1 MPTDRIVI
9 GTEAILELAVI
20 VDPSALD
27 DHTSIIG
34 GVSQALYGE
43 GTGSHLLGGR
53 ISIAPLGTHSL
64 PTGSGLVS
72 NQIEDTVVSHHQTG
86 TGESSAASA
95 SHGVVSLHLIGVAGS
110 GNNGTPVNHGLTG
123 LAVGSAGVACG
134 IAGSGNVGQ
143 GGQLSIMVV
152 PRIDVVIQVG
162 NHGDGTAEST
172 QRILVIVAHE
182 LDRAG
187 EHLAINGND
196 GAIPGR
202 KLSLGS
208 NGLASDIIDTV
219 PTPQTDRDAEQS
231 GSGSINGGAVS
242 LDGHSQ
248 NAFYL
253 VDAVGSLEAV
263 GNDHALRLPGVG
275 ILKLQ
280 LSGQLVDGVHV
291 GNLNVYVV
299 NRVIFSGLA
308 GVIVTAQRDHG
319 ITGNR
324 EGSGDLV
331 GITHCVLDLKSN
343 RMDAG
348 VKSYVL
354 TGKYLA
360 GGSYI
365 GQSNTVHGNLA
376 GGIVQLDVVGNGSGE
391 SDGVA
396 GDGGTLVQSDRLIS
410 GGVADVAD
418 RRQYSVIHSGAVVQG
433 NVINVEG
440 VNSGSRRLDI
450 RTDERRRTGVALIGS
465 YGSTE
470 IIVTGNIDGSV
481 YPARLGNIGLSAG
494 VQILSGTADSDKR
507 EVILLAGV
515 STICVLGIKL
525 GLEGQP
531 GSAFGNVQPHTQ
543 GGSILAVGYVTKDDG
558 FAHVEQDVVA
568 PVCKSRIGKVLRPC
582 QRVLAVS
589 DNIRGNESGTVD
601 LLVELAVQR
610 STANQ
615 RVIHAVLLAPLFG
628 IGKAHKACGIAIF
641 KVINDF
647 GTLAVGHLQNV
658 GHCGIGLI
666 SGSYV
671 NTGDTFVGSRGQRV
685 AVQGSGGII
694 GQCQGISTIHANSPV
709 VNTVGAGEVKGH
721 ALAVGEYSFILSK
734 CEDVGINHS
743 NVSLTHYL
751 VIVNQLDLGHALLA
765 GGHELA
771 GLDGTE
777 GSVSHLPGSTLG
789 NGSGSVSSVNTGCG
803 ELQGRAG
810 SHVIIVS
817 VQNSF
822 VELAGSLDLGNQ
834 DHAVDG
840 RTLGA
845 VGGDRTHDV
854 IDIAGALGHEGG
866 GSAAVAVDCVHAT
879 QSQHHLTHLVVGKTT
894 GGGGVTTVN
903 LTEDQGTVSLDT
915 DHGAGSVGRCTLNS
929 FGLKYAVLNQPT
941 EVSGNGS
948 LLIAGQRGAHGTKL
962 TTTVLVDGQVGL
974 RALMNFRSAE
984 NHAVPN
990 HVTIGSV
997 GVVSQ
1002 GGIHSTDHVVAQGLI
1017 VSHGL
1022 GQLHSLPVLRLISNA
1037 FQGQIVGIQLVN
1049 AVVTGENLDHLV
1061 GRVYLKGVNDLT
1073 VITVCVVEDHLYL
1086 GDAGGELIDLFG
1098 NFFKIVVGYCC
1109 VIIPRGGQSR
1119 DGHHGDTQQY
1129 C

>member
-53 ISIAPLGTHSL
+53 ISIAPLGTYSL
-64 PTGSGLVS
+64 PAGGYLATDQVEHSVIAY
-72 NQIEDTVVSHHQTG
+72 NQTG

-134 IAGSGNVGQ
+134 IAGSGNCGKS
-143 GGQLSIMVV
+143 GQLSIMVV
-152 PRIDVVIQVG
+152 PRIY
-162 NHGDGTAEST
+162 
-172 QRILVIVAHE
+172 VIVDLGCNGNSAAEGIGGIIRISDLSVNHVT
-182 LDRAG
+182 
-187 EHLAINGND
+187 INGYN
-196 GAIPGR
+196 GAIAGLELGLGR
-202 KLSLGS
+202 
-208 NGLASDIIDTV
+208 NGFVGYMVDTV
-219 PTPQTDRDAEQS
+219 PSPQT
-231 GSGSINGGAVS
+231 NGNADQGGCGIIESSTVS
-242 LDGHSQ
+242 LNGNSQ
-248 NAFYL
+248 VTLYL
-253 VDAVGSLEAV
+253 VELIADLEAICHNGTLGFPSV
-263 GNDHALRLPGVG
+263 SC
-275 ILKLQ
+275 LQ
-280 LSGQLVDGVHV
+280 LQSCGQLVDVTDVSSIDINVINRTILRHIARVIMTGQHYGRGAGNGKGSGYLGGVTQVILDFKANGVNTGSQGHVLTDQILAGNGHV
-291 GNLNVYVV
+291 GKFNA
-299 NRVIFSGLA
+299 IDQDLA
-308 GVIVTAQRDHG
+308 
-319 ITGNR
+319 
-324 EGSGDLV
+324 S
-331 GITHCVLDLKSN
+331 S
-343 RMDAG
+343 
-348 VKSYVL
+348 
-354 TGKYLA
+354 
-360 GGSYI
+360 
-365 GQSNTVHGNLA
+365 
-376 GGIVQLDVVGNGSGE
+376 IVQLDIISNGCGE
-391 SDGVA
+391 SHCVA
-396 GDGGTLVQSDRLIS
+396 VDRCILIQLYGFVS

-418 RRQYSVIHSGAVVQG
+418 RRQYSVIHSGAIVQRK
-433 NVINVEG
+433 VIIVEG
-440 VNSGSRRLDI
+440 QVGSRVGLHVEADKGRLTAVCSKGRVGGEEITELSEIYSGIDPTGFGNI
-450 RTDERRRTGVALIGS
+450 SLSTGVQVLDS
-465 YGSTE
+465 
-470 IIVTGNIDGSV
+470 
-481 YPARLGNIGLSAG
+481 
-494 VQILSGTADSDKR
+494 TADSSEH
-507 EVILLAGV
+507 EVSAGTACAV
-515 STICVLGIKL
+515 GIFEALKL
-525 GLEGQP
+525 HSQTCGTL
-531 GSAFGNVQPHTQ
+531 GNVDPHAESGGVLTIGYIAENDGITNVEEHIVRPARKLRVGIIQ
-543 GGSILAVGYVTKDDG
+543 GYA
-558 FAHVEQDVVA
+558 Q
-568 PVCKSRIGKVLRPC
+568 RI
-582 QRVLAVS
+582 LAVS
-589 DNIRGNESGTVD
+589 DNVAGQESGGVSIVRIVTVALNRSGSTD
-601 LLVELAVQR
+601 LFSPVVHLVHTQEVG
-610 STANQ
+610 N
-615 RVIHAVLLAPLFG
+615 
-628 IGKAHKACGIAIF
+628 IAIL
-641 KVINDF
+641 KVKNNF
-647 GTLAVGHLQNV
+647 GTLTVGHLQNV

-671 NTGDTFVGSRGQRV
+671 NTGDTFVGSSHQGCT
-685 AVQGSGGII
+685 VQGSGGII

-709 VNTVGAGEVKGH
+709 VSTVGAGEVKGH

-734 CEDVGINHS
+734 CEDVGINHG

-789 NGSGSVSSVNTGCG
+789 NGSGSVSRINTGCG

-854 IDIAGALGHEGG
+854 IGIAGALGNEGG
-866 GSAAVAVDCVHAT
+866 GSAAVAVNCVHAT
-879 QSQHHLTHLVVGKTT
+879 QSQHHLTHLVVGKTA

-974 RALMNFRSAE
+974 CALMNFRSAE

-1022 GQLHSLPVLRLISNA
+1022 GQLHSLPVLGLISNA

-1049 AVVTGENLDHLV
+1049 AVVTGQDLDHLV

-1073 VITVCVVEDHLYL
+1073 VITGVVVEDHLYL

-1098 NFFKIVVGYCC
+1098 NFFKIVVGYRC

-1119 DGHHGDTQQY
+1119 EGHHGDTQQY